1 MPIQNRRVKTQ
12 TKDARTIIKS
22 CAGINCR
29 AAARR
34 ITQFFEDR
42 LQTTGLSLAQFSLM
56 IFIAA
61 ADNDTI
67 GGLAERSGHDQS
79 TLSRN
84 LRGLERAGLVEI
96 VTAERDLRSRAVWLT
111 ERGARRLE
119 AAIPAWRDAQRALAR
134 EVDPSVLRRVASA
147 TLALVPR

>member
-1 MPIQNRRVKTQ
+1 
-12 TKDARTIIKS
+12 
-22 CAGINCR
+22 
-29 AAARR
+29 
-34 ITQFFEDR
+34 
-42 LQTTGLSLAQFSLM
+42 M
-56 IFIAA
+56 IFVAA

-96 VTAERDLRSRAVWLT
+96 VMAERDLRSRAVWLT
-111 ERGARRLE
+111 EQGARRLE

-147 TLALVPR
+147 TLALVPC